1 VAGIDL
7 CRFCSVVLMLV
18 LSESVFV
25 LVIESGL
32 LWYYVPITHDLPLN
46 ATTLLPLSEQVHEQD
61 NGPNHSHIG
70 NYYSSIP

>member
-1 VAGIDL
+1 MAGIDL
-7 CRFCSVVLMLV
+7 CRFCSVVLVLV

-25 LVIESGL
+25 LVIESSL